1 MEMGITVGPSTESII
16 PDKKNCLQENNKL
29 IFGIFRALGFFPV
42 KWEPSKSTYVV
53 QPGPF
58 VVAYAFWFLWPLL
71 GLGVAFIGMRVF
83 DLNENS
89 DKVDNVI
96 ETSLFILGFA
106 VAPAIITYSIKLIAK
121 YIPYILED
129 IANLCEMDV
138 GFKTPMNIHI
148 PSSKQKALSSKV
160 EFINSQKSH
169 EHEKMLSFMPLATV
183 FLSIAAFVVAWAFGI
198 YDVVEWSTLEKEW
211 PFFIMQFTYLTQ
223 PAISNWFC
231 VVFIEWLRL
240 VYEALRVEFEYLY
253 HSTLADLQETTKP
266 QTERHCPSVTFSEE
280 NVKLT
285 GDYVDKIQEIF
296 VLLSEGFL
304 KFAASVNFLVYLISA
319 VFCTLEL
326 LRSFRLIMYMIPLAI
341 AIGNMA
347 LFCYKSDCLINEYE
361 RILLILKKTVRL
373 ERRHPDLL
381 PYNKLH
387 ILRENLLELPPQV
400 VIFGGYRVGNGL
412 LVAAHGFILS
422 YAMLANDILDMHG
435 QITPSSNETSEVY

>member
-1 MEMGITVGPSTESII
+1 METGITAGPSTESII
-16 PDKKNCLQENNKL
+16 PNKKNCLKENNKI

-58 VVAYAFWFLWPLL
+58 VVSYTFWFLWPLL
-71 GLGVAFIGMRVF
+71 GLGVASVGMKLF
-83 DLNENS
+83 NLNENL
-89 DKVDNVI
+89 DKVDDVI

-106 VAPAIITYSIKLIAK
+106 VAPAIVTYSIKLIAK
-121 YIPYILED
+121 YIPQILED
-129 IANLCEMDV
+129 ISNLCEMDV

-160 EFINSQKSH
+160 EFINSQKSQD
-169 EHEKMLSFMPLATV
+169 HEKMLFYVPLVTV
-183 FLSIAAFVVAWAFGI
+183 FVSIVAFIIAWAFGI
-198 YDVVEWSTLEKEW
+198 YEVVDWATLEQEW

-231 VVFIEWLRL
+231 AVFLEWLRL
-240 VYEALRVEFEYLY
+240 VYEALRVEFDYLY
-253 HSTLADLQETTKP
+253 HNTLAYLQETTKP
-266 QTERHCPSVTFSEE
+266 QRGRNCPSVAYSEE

-285 GDYVDKIQEIF
+285 GDYVDKLQEIF
-296 VLLSEGFL
+296 VLLSEGVL
-304 KFAASVNFLVYLISA
+304 KFTSSVNFLVCLISA

-326 LRSFRLIMYMIPLAI
+326 LRSFRLIMYMVPLAL

-347 LFCYKSDCLINEYE
+347 LFCYKSDCLMNEYE

-373 ERRHPDLL
+373 KRRNPDLL
-381 PYNKLH
+381 PYNELH

-422 YAMLANDILDMHG
+422 YAMLANDILDMHD
-435 QITPSSNETSEVY
+435 QLTPPSNATSGV